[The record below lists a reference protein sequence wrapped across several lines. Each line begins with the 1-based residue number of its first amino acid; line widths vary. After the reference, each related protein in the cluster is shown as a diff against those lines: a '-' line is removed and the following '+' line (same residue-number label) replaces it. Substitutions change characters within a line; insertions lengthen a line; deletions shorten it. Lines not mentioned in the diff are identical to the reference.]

1 MKKECSASFVTA
13 ISLIL
18 RRYLE
23 ARFHLNA
30 PDQTTE
36 EIFDKLK
43 ESPILSDQQQKILT
57 TFLQQADIVKFA
69 KGSWEIN
76 AMEDAFNTTRNF
88 IQDTAEYAEGEK
100 IMIRFAEPLLLLLL
114 FLIPIILY
122 FKNRRIISIQYSR
135 VELLRNLPKSWKLR
149 IQPIL
154 PILYTL
160 GLITLVIA
168 IARPQKGIDESIIR
182 TEAVD
187 IILLLD
193 LSESMD
199 TRDFNRANQP
209 ISRLDASKEVIE
221 KFLKNRP
228 NDRIGMVGFASLPY
242 AVAPLTLDHLWLTE
256 RMMSLHTDMLDGRR
270 TAIGDGI
277 ASAIN
282 RLRDSDAKSKVIILL
297 TDGENNTGSLSPEN
311 AATAANALDI
321 KIYTIGAAGPRMGF
335 FSAHNEID
343 EEMLMELAK
352 TTNGKFYRARNL
364 ASLEAIYD
372 EIDNLE
378 KTEIEVEQ
386 YTRYQE
392 VGEIWI
398 LLSIILL
405 SSEQILSTS
414 KIGRLP

>member
-1 MKKECSASFVTA
+1 
-13 ISLIL
+13 
-18 RRYLE
+18 
-23 ARFHLNA
+23 
-30 PDQTTE
+30 
-36 EIFDKLK
+36 
-43 ESPILSDQQQKILT
+43 
-57 TFLQQADIVKFA
+57 
-69 KGSWEIN
+69 
-76 AMEDAFNTTRNF
+76 
-88 IQDTAEYAEGEK
+88 
-100 IMIRFAEPLLLLLL
+100 MIRFAEPLLLLLL

-135 VELLRNLPKSWKLR
+135 IELLSNLPKSWKLR

-154 PILYTL
+154 PILYTF
-160 GLITLVIA
+160 GLFAIIIA

-311 AATAANALDI
+311 AAIAADALDI

-343 EEMLMELAK
+343 EEMLIELAK

-378 KTEIEVEQ
+378 KTAIEVEQ

>member
-1 MKKECSASFVTA
+1 
-13 ISLIL
+13 
-18 RRYLE
+18 
-23 ARFHLNA
+23 
-30 PDQTTE
+30 
-36 EIFDKLK
+36 
-43 ESPILSDQQQKILT
+43 
-57 TFLQQADIVKFA
+57 
-69 KGSWEIN
+69 
-76 AMEDAFNTTRNF
+76 
-88 IQDTAEYAEGEK
+88 
-100 IMIRFAEPLLLLLL
+100 MIRFAEPLLLLLL

-135 VELLRNLPKSWKLR
+135 IELLSSLPKSWKLR

-160 GLITLVIA
+160 GLFAIIIA

-242 AVAPLTLDHLWLTE
+242 AVAPLTLDHLWLTQ

-311 AATAANALDI
+311 AAIAADALDI

-335 FSAHNEID
+335 FSANNEID

>member
-1 MKKECSASFVTA
+1 
-13 ISLIL
+13 
-18 RRYLE
+18 
-23 ARFHLNA
+23 
-30 PDQTTE
+30 
-36 EIFDKLK
+36 
-43 ESPILSDQQQKILT
+43 
-57 TFLQQADIVKFA
+57 
-69 KGSWEIN
+69 
-76 AMEDAFNTTRNF
+76 
-88 IQDTAEYAEGEK
+88 
-100 IMIRFAEPLLLLLL
+100 MIRFAEPLLLLLL

-160 GLITLVIA
+160 GLITLIIA

-311 AATAANALDI
+311 AATAADALDI